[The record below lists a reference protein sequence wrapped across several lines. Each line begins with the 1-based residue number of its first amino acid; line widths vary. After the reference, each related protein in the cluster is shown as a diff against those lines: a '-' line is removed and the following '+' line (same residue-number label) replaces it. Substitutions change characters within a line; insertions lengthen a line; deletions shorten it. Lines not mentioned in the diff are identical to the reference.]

1 MPPAP
6 QTVVIAGASSGMG
19 LATALAFAHRGA
31 SVVLAARRGDE
42 LERAARACRELGSP
56 LAIPVVA
63 DVTEAE
69 AMRALARRAAEET
82 GRLDVWVNMAGLGA
96 LGRFEEMPVAMQAR
110 LVEVNLIG
118 AINGAHAALQEMLP
132 RDRGVIV
139 NMSSIGGRIAQ
150 PFASAYTASK
160 WGLAGFTDSL
170 RGELLVRSRVQ
181 VCGVYPEFVDTPAP
195 QHAANYTG
203 RTLRA
208 APPVLQPEYV
218 AARIVELVRRPRR
231 ALHLGAAHAM
241 VPLFRMAPDLAARSM
256 AHLVQRTM
264 FRSGPTAP
272 KTDGAVMAA
281 VPEGVGTSIGWG
293 RSEGRKMGMVAGA
306 AVLAALGVLA
316 AARAASPTVGH
327 PSLPTLPRKRGR
339 VWGVS

>member
-1 MPPAP
+1 MPPSP

-31 SVVLAARRGDE
+31 ALLLAARRGEE
-42 LERAARACRELGSP
+42 LEKVARACRDLGSP
-56 LAIPVVA
+56 LALPVVA
-63 DVTEAE
+63 DVTDAG
-69 AMRALARRAAEET
+69 AMRALARRALEET
-82 GRLDVWVNMAGLGA
+82 GQLDVWVNMAGLGA

-118 AINGAHAALQEMLP
+118 AMNGAHAALQEMLP

-170 RGELLVRSRVQ
+170 RAELLVRSRVQ

-195 QHAANYTG
+195 LHAANYTG
-203 RTLRA
+203 RVLRP
-208 APPVLQPEYV
+208 APPVLAPEYV

-231 ALHLGAAHAM
+231 ALNLGLAHAM
-241 VPLFRMAPDLAARSM
+241 VPAFRLAPDLAARGM
-256 AHLVQRTM
+256 ARAIQRGM
-264 FRSGPTAP
+264 FRSGPPAP
-272 KTDGAVMAA
+272 RTDGAIPAPVA
-281 VPEGVGTSIGWG
+281 VGTGASIGWG
-293 RSEGRKMGMVAGA
+293 RQPRVQGGMMAAA
-306 AVLAALGVLA
+306 AVAVFAALAFGL
-316 AARAASPTVGH
+316 RRT
-327 PSLPTLPRKRGR
+327 
-339 VWGVS
+339 